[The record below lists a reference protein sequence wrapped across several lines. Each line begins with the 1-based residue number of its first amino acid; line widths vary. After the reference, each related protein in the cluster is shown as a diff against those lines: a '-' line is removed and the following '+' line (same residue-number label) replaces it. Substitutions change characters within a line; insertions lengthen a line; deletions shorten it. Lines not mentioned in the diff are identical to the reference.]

1 MDDWDS
7 DAREWRES
15 VRGSY
20 LGYDAGTGLD
30 VWRQFCAKC
39 NAPILATRPY
49 KDRADMTCDLCAVRS
64 GNTIAGTAFGPVRR
78 LST

>member
-1 MDDWDS
+1 MDDWDK
-7 DAREWRES
+7 DAEAWRES

-20 LGYDAGTGLD
+20 LGYDRKTGLE

-39 NAPILATRPY
+39 HAPILASKPY
-49 KDRADMTCDLCAVRS
+49 KDRADMRCDDCARHS
-64 GNTIAGTAFGPVRR
+64 GNTIASTAFSPDRR